1 MSVLAA
7 VRPDS
12 WNLPLLI
19 HVVGAMLI
27 VAVLVTVAALLLAS
41 RRGDGAALSRVGFRV
56 LLWAG
61 IPSFLMMRVGAELIA
76 AEADVSDES
85 AWIGIGYITSDL
97 GLLLI
102 IVSTVCAGI
111 GARRLARAGGG
122 ERVTAVAAWLTLA
135 VLAAFVVAIWAMTTK
150 PA

>member
-1 MSVLAA
+1 VIAA

-12 WNLPLLI
+12 WNFPLLL
-19 HVVGAMLI
+19 HVAGAMLI
-27 VAVLVTVAALLLAS
+27 VAVLVTVAGLLLAS
-41 RRGDGAALSRVGFRV
+41 RRGDGAALSRLGFR
-56 LLWAG
+56 LLLFAG
-61 IPSFLMMRVGAELIA
+61 IPSFLLMRVGAELVA
-76 AEADVSDES
+76 SEEDVSDES

-102 IVSTVCAGI
+102 IISIVLAGI
-111 GARRLARAGGG
+111 GSRRLGRGGGG
-122 ERVTAVAAWLTLA
+122 ERATSIAAWMTVV

>member
-1 MSVLAA
+1 VIAA

-19 HVVGAMLI
+19 HVAGAMLI

-41 RRGDGAALSRVGFRV
+41 RRDGGAPLARLGFRL

-61 IPSFLMMRVGAELIA
+61 IPSFLLMRVGAELIA
-76 AEADVSDES
+76 AEEDAPEDS
-85 AWIGIGYITSDL
+85 AWMGIGYITSDL
-97 GLLLI
+97 GLLLF
-102 IVSTVCAGI
+102 IVAAVLAGI
-111 GARRLARAGGG
+111 GSRRLARGGG
-122 ERVTAVAAWLTLA
+122 ERATSVAAWLTL
-135 VLAAFVVAIWAMTTK
+135 VVFAAFVVAIWAMTTK

>member
-1 MSVLAA
+1 MIAA

-19 HVVGAMLI
+19 HVAGAMLI

-41 RRGDGAALSRVGFRV
+41 RRDGGAPLARLGFRL

-61 IPSFLMMRVGAELIA
+61 IPSFLLMRVGAELIA
-76 AEADVSDES
+76 AEEDAPEDS
-85 AWIGIGYITSDL
+85 AWMGIGYITSDL
-97 GLLLI
+97 GLLLF
-102 IVSTVCAGI
+102 IVAAVLAGI
-111 GARRLARAGGG
+111 GSRRLARGGG
-122 ERVTAVAAWLTLA
+122 ERATSWAAWLTL
-135 VLAAFVVAIWAMTTK
+135 VVCAAFVVASWAMTTK

>member
-1 MSVLAA
+1 MIAA

-19 HVVGAMLI
+19 HVAGAMLI

-41 RRGDGAALSRVGFRV
+41 RRDGGAPLARLGFRL

-61 IPSFLMMRVGAELIA
+61 IPSFLLMRVGAELIA
-76 AEADVSDES
+76 AEEDAPEDS
-85 AWIGIGYITSDL
+85 AWMGIGYITSDL
-97 GLLLI
+97 GLLLF
-102 IVSTVCAGI
+102 IVAAVLAGI
-111 GARRLARAGGG
+111 GSRRLARGGG
-122 ERVTAVAAWLTLA
+122 ERATSVAAWLTL
-135 VLAAFVVAIWAMTTK
+135 VVFAAFVVAIWAMTTK